1 MNHTVEELDAAVDM
15 LLDVYTRD
23 EIDGLLAAKVSEEDG
38 MGLSEN
44 SFTDAYKN
52 KLAGLSNYDDTAIWQ
67 EISDIKARL
76 AALESPEEEGGDT

>member
-1 MNHTVEELDAAVDM
+1 M

-52 KLAGLSNYDDTAIWQ
+52 KLSGLSNYDDTAI
-67 EISDIKARL
+67 
-76 AALESPEEEGGDT
+76 

>member
-1 MNHTVEELDAAVDM
+1 MNHTVKELDASVDM
-15 LLDVYTRD
+15 LLDVYTRN

-52 KLAGLSNYDDTAIWQ
+52 KLAGLSNYDDTAI
-67 EISDIKARL
+67 
-76 AALESPEEEGGDT
+76 